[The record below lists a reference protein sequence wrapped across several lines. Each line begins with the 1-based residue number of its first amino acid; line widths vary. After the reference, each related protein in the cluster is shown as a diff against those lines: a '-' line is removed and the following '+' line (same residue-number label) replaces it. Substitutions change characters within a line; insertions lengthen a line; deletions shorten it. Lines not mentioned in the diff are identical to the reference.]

1 MERSGGF
8 EPSIAHNGRVP
19 IGPEKSGRIAVS
31 GSAQQR
37 DRRSQEG
44 HRRAVS
50 HIFPTWAS
58 RYAQTVPR
66 GPRMSVLLSQP
77 AVAQERVA
85 LETNSNGAAP
95 SPMIVCQGSG
105 SVVIPPLRPAR

>member
-1 MERSGGF
+1 MDQGRAGEDL
-8 EPSIAHNGRVP
+8 PSCPTVP
-19 IGPEKSGRIAVS
+19 DVLGDLRRC
-31 GSAQQR
+31 AQGAPQR

-77 AVAQERVA
+77 AVTQQRVA

-95 SPMIVCQGSG
+95 SPMVVCQGSG
-105 SVVIPPLRPAR
+105 SVVIPPSTVRPVR